1 MNKKKIIVLTGR
13 IASGKSTI
21 CDGLHKEHGFRIVS
35 TRELLENIAKRKN
48 KGVLPDDR
56 SFLQKFGRQ
65 LDEETQGKWV
75 LDEVQHILQSEDRI
89 LIDSLRIQS
98 QIDWFRN
105 SYGYAV
111 SHIHAHA
118 EDDWRLERYCER
130 SGEKG
135 VSKEEA
141 TKKFH
146 EYAQD
151 ETEKGVSEFIKNA
164 DLVIY
169 SADSAGGRDQL
180 VRAASFL
187 RLLPPVNFKNVDV
200 IIGGQFG
207 SEGKGQIAAYLAPEY
222 DWLVRVGG
230 PNAGHKVYN
239 EPDPDVFHLIPSG
252 ANKAKEAKLIIGPG
266 AVLSEEKL
274 LYEIQHFQIEPDR
287 IFIDKNATIIS
298 AKDIKFENK
307 HDKIGSTKQ
316 GVGAATANNILARL
330 KNDAKHKAKN
340 NKKLSQYVDD
350 VHDIFERINRDQQK
364 ILIEGT
370 QGTMLSLHHGYYPH
384 VTSRDT
390 TVSGCL
396 AECGI
401 GPQRV
406 RKIVMVAR
414 RYPIRVS
421 NPDEGTSGDFY
432 STEIDFKTIAERAEF
447 PLEEIEKIEQT
458 TTTKK
463 TRRIAE
469 FSWYQFRRA
478 CEFNT
483 PTDIA
488 LTFADYIHYSNQG
501 ARRYDQLNAD
511 ATKFIDELER
521 CAGVNVSLISTRF
534 AYRSIIDRRNWI

>member
-1 MNKKKIIVLTGR
+1 MNKKKIVILTGR

-21 CDGLHKEHGFRIVS
+21 CDGLQREFGFKIVS
-35 TRELLENIAKRKN
+35 TRELLEAVAKKRN
-48 KGVLPDDR
+48 KGALIDDR
-56 SFLQKFGRQ
+56 GFLQKFGQ
-65 LDEETQGKWV
+65 ELDKETQGKWV
-75 LDEVQHILQSEDRI
+75 LQEVQHILQVEDRV
-89 LIDSLRIQS
+89 LIDSLRIQD
-98 QIDWFRN
+98 QIDSFRN
-105 SYGYAV
+105 AYGYAV

-118 EDDWRLERYCER
+118 EDDWRLKRYCER
-130 SGEKG
+130 SKEKG
-135 VSKEEA
+135 VTETDA
-141 TKKFH
+141 TKKFY
-146 EYAQD
+146 EYASD
-151 ETEKGVSEFIKNA
+151 PTEKGVSNFINNA

-187 RLLPPVNFKNVDV
+187 RLLPPVNYKNVDI

-239 EPDPDVFHLIPSG
+239 EPNPDVFHIIPSG
-252 ANKAKEAKLIIGPG
+252 ANKAKEARLIIGPG
-266 AVLSEEKL
+266 AVISEEKL

-287 IFIDKNATIIS
+287 IFIDEQATVIS
-298 AKDIKFENK
+298 AKDKRYEEK

-316 GVGAATANNILARL
+316 GVGAATSNNILARL
-330 KNDAKHKAKN
+330 RNDDKHKARN
-340 NKKLSQYVDD
+340 NNNLKQYVAN
-350 VHDIFERINRDQQK
+350 VHDIFEKINRDQQK

-421 NPDEGTSGDFY
+421 NPDDGTSGNFY
-432 STEIDFKTIAERAEF
+432 STEIDFKTIASRAEF
-447 PLEEIEKIEQT
+447 PLEEIEKTEQT

-488 LTFADYIHYSNQG
+488 LTFADYIHYSNQD